1 MYRISVLMGIYNCAS
16 TLVEALDSLYA
27 QTYQDFKIILCEDG
41 STDSTYEV
49 AQQYA
54 EQHDNIILLRNEH
67 NMGLNYTLNRC
78 LEQADTEYV
87 ARMDGDDISLPERF
101 EKEIEFLDAHP
112 EFAVVS
118 CPMIY
123 FDREGVF
130 RVDTMARKNP
140 TKMNL
145 IYGSPF
151 CHAPCMART
160 AAFKAVGGYSVA
172 KRYLRVEDYNLW
184 TKLYAAGYK
193 GSNLQEPLYKMR
205 DDRNAARRRT
215 LRARWNSTL
224 AKFEAY
230 YKLGI
235 PLKYYPKALYP
246 LMIGLLPN
254 WLYVYL
260 RKRKFEKMRARRA
273 QALEAKQNETH

>member
-1 MYRISVLMGIYNCAS
+1 MGIYNCAS

-41 STDSTYEV
+41 STDNTFEV

-54 EQHDNIILLRNEH
+54 GKHDNIILLRNER

-101 EKEIEFLDAHP
+101 EKEINFLDEHP
-112 EFAVVS
+112 EFVVVS

-123 FDREGVF
+123 FDKDGVF

-160 AAFKAVGGYSVA
+160 AAFKAVGGYSEA

-184 TKLYAAGYK
+184 AKLYAAGYK

-205 DDRNAARRRT
+205 DDRSAAKRRT

-235 PLKYYPKALYP
+235 PLKYYPKALNP

-260 RKRKFEKMRARRA
+260 RKRKFEKMQARRA
-273 QALEAKQNETH
+273 QALAEKQKANS